1 MKEKY
6 ISQISLIINAT
17 IFIGVGITLILIPT
31 TSANLFHLIVSMLIS
46 FLGIISLIFNLIKT
60 KNKINIIIS
69 TSTFLIG
76 LFFFS
81 KPTTFLSLFPVIF
94 GFYMLINGIVKLL
107 VYVIYKEQK
116 LKGYHPTL
124 LSSLIDFGFSFVMIF
139 YPSKNIKI
147 LTIILGI
154 YLILFGLTYVYDF
167 LKDLFPKVF
176 SHSRRRIRIT
186 LPIFISALIPYR
198 VYTKINDALDKY
210 VTPVHI
216 NKKTIN
222 NAVDLEI
229 FVHVKNTAI
238 GSIGHI
244 DLCFENKVYSYG
256 CYDESS
262 KRLFE
267 TLGDGVFFSIN
278 SKTKYLKFC
287 TSHSKKTIFCFGI
300 TLTDKQKLKIKKELE
315 KIKEHSYR
323 WYCKQE
329 TDDTQE
335 HDDYASILYKHTNA
349 RFHKFSKGKWKK
361 YFLFSNNCVKLVD
374 KVLGATG
381 TDILQINGLI
391 TPGAYYN
398 YLNKEFKRKNSNVI
412 KKDIYTNIKEK
423 KHQKDFL

>member
-1 MKEKY
+1 MKEKH
-6 ISQISLIINAT
+6 ISRISLMINAI

-31 TSANLFHLIVSMLIS
+31 TSAKLFHLVVSMLIS
-46 FLGIISLIFNLIKT
+46 FLGIISLIFNIIKT

-69 TSTFLIG
+69 MSTFLMG
-76 LFFFS
+76 VFFFS
-81 KPTTFLSLFPVIF
+81 KPTTFLSLFPIIF

-124 LSSLIDFGFSFVMIF
+124 ISSLIDFIFSFTMIF

-154 YLILFGLTYVYDF
+154 YLIFFGLTYLYDF
-167 LKDLFPKVF
+167 LKDIFPKVF
-176 SHSRRRIRIT
+176 SHNRRRIRIT

-216 NKKTIN
+216 NKKTLSNI
-222 NAVDLEI
+222 VDLEI

-256 CYDESS
+256 CYDEDS
-262 KRLFE
+262 KKMFE
-267 TLGDGVFFSIN
+267 TLGDGVFFTIN

-300 TLTDKQKLKIKKELE
+300 TLTDKQKKKIKKELA
-315 KIKEHSYR
+315 KIKEYSYR
-323 WYCKQE
+323 WLCKQE
-329 TDDTQE
+329 LNKAKE
-335 HDDYASILYKHTNA
+335 YNDYASILYRYTGA
-349 RFHKFSKGKWKK
+349 KFYKFNKGKWKK
-361 YFLFSNNCVKLVD
+361 YFLFSSNCVKLVD

-381 TDILQINGLI
+381 SDILQVNGLI

-398 YLNKEFKRKNSNVI
+398 YLNREFKRKNSNII
-412 KKDIYTNIKEK
+412 KKDIYTCIQNQIK
-423 KHQKDFL
+423 D

>member
-1 MKEKY
+1 M
-6 ISQISLIINAT
+6 INAI

-31 TSANLFHLIVSMLIS
+31 TSAKLFHLVVSMLIS
-46 FLGIISLIFNLIKT
+46 FLGIISLIFNIIKT

-69 TSTFLIG
+69 MSTFLMG
-76 LFFFS
+76 VFFFS
-81 KPTTFLSLFPVIF
+81 KPTTFLSLFPIIF

-124 LSSLIDFGFSFVMIF
+124 ISSLVDFIFSFTMIF

-154 YLILFGLTYVYDF
+154 YLIFFGLTYLYDF
-167 LKDLFPKVF
+167 LKDIFPKVF
-176 SHSRRRIRIT
+176 SHNRRRIRIT

-216 NKKTIN
+216 NKKTLGNI
-222 NAVDLEI
+222 VDLEI

-256 CYDESS
+256 CYDEDS
-262 KRLFE
+262 KKMFE
-267 TLGDGVFFSIN
+267 TLGDGVFFTIN

-300 TLTDKQKLKIKKELE
+300 TLTDKQKKKIKKELA
-315 KIKEHSYR
+315 KIKEYSYR
-323 WYCKQE
+323 WLCKQE
-329 TDDTQE
+329 LNNAKE
-335 HDDYASILYKHTNA
+335 YNDYASILYRYTGA
-349 RFHKFSKGKWKK
+349 KFYKFNKGKWKK
-361 YFLFSNNCVKLVD
+361 YFLFSSNCVKLVD

-381 TDILQINGLI
+381 SDILQVNGLI

-398 YLNKEFKRKNSNVI
+398 YLNREFKRKNSNII
-412 KKDIYTNIKEK
+412 KKDIYTCIQNQIK
-423 KHQKDFL
+423 D